1 MRYNIKSER
10 KERVLAPVSIS
21 IRYGVLF
28 GIPESVVVCA
38 SGRNNSNVSP

>member
-10 KERVLAPVSIS
+10 KKRVLAPIPIS

-38 SGRNNSNVSP
+38 SGRNNSNIRP